1 MSKESPVNE
10 VVKGVALTCAKLELT
25 FGYHG
30 NELTYEVFYWFEAD
44 TDAKKLSKPQPFA

>member
-1 MSKESPVNE
+1 MSKESPGNE

-30 NELTYEVFYWFEAD
+30 NELTHQGNEM
-44 TDAKKLSKPQPFA
+44 TRLSLLLVRS